1 MAILMSISIKVRNI
15 FHIHKARNEGA
26 ETMRLGIGNSTYGKK
41 AASTALAAVLAMSLA
56 LTGASVA
63 AADGSDDENLR
74 GGGAFN

>member
-1 MAILMSISIKVRNI
+1 
-15 FHIHKARNEGA
+15 
-26 ETMRLGIGNSTYGKK
+26 MRLGIGNSTYGKK

-63 AADGSDDENLR
+63 VADGSDDENLR